1 MELKKVSGKRKF
13 RKNSSDNQEW
23 CYTTGG
29 LENDTEHEYLR
40 NILYEYMMGKEQL
53 VLAKVLSAIVKFN
66 EEQTHSVL
74 EKEQQR
80 QTLVRSRSRTK
91 PKTDFLRFVAIDS
104 VFIIFQLGQLGLL

>member
-1 MELKKVSGKRKF
+1 MLSFKKKSR
-13 RKNSSDNQEW
+13 RNSTSDNDW
-23 CYTTGG
+23 FSGG

-66 EEQTHSVL
+66 DEQTHNVL

-80 QTLVRSRSRTK
+80 QTLVMN
-91 PKTDFLRFVAIDS
+91 FRFPFDIAK
-104 VFIIFQLGQLGLL
+104 